1 MISLTPWLGVT
12 IFGFVYVTA
21 GVFLFLSYAG
31 EYRLGFL
38 KHAQPYAPYLAVLVL
53 FLSYLVGLVAHLL
66 SQQVW
71 VAFFHSADAYN
82 ARRLIAL
89 QADTPRD
96 LLTSLGN
103 SYDTMVI
110 YRHLWPAFVFLG
122 ISLYAW
128 LDGYA
133 FRRLRWS
140 SLIGC
145 LLLALFFFYVW
156 RVVRGQYL
164 DLLDMSHQY
173 LH

>member
-103 SYDTMVI
+103 SVRYHGHIPTPLACLCIPWDFTVCLARRLCVPKASMVI
-110 YRHLWPAFVFLG
+110 ANWVSVARSLFLLRLACSARA
-122 ISLYAW
+122 IS
-128 LDGYA
+128 
-133 FRRLRWS
+133 
-140 SLIGC
+140 
-145 LLLALFFFYVW
+145 
-156 RVVRGQYL
+156 
-164 DLLDMSHQY
+164 
-173 LH
+173 